1 MTDVTLTVN
10 NFYILF
16 YSKIKSSD
24 FGQLIDMIQNETI
37 NLYLGK
43 LILHELLINSG
54 GTAEDIA
61 TKNNWIQI
69 KDPELLKKIC
79 LEALEANPKMVKHF
93 KDGKVKVLYAL
104 AGEVA
109 QRTEQK
115 ANMAIV
121 VDILKDVLKS
131 K

>member
-1 MTDVTLTVN
+1 
-10 NFYILF
+10 
-16 YSKIKSSD
+16 
-24 FGQLIDMIQNETI
+24 MIQNETI

-43 LILHELLINSG
+43 LILHELLINSE

-69 KDPELLKKIC
+69 TDSDLIKKIC
-79 LEALEANPKMVKHF
+79 LEVLEANPKMVKKF
-93 KDGKVKVLYAL
+93 QEGKIKVLYAL
-104 AGEVA
+104 AGEISKK
-109 QRTEQK
+109 TEQR
-115 ANMAIV
+115 ANMSIV